1 MDINELA
8 ETIAERHDMDGEAA
22 LDLTRT
28 YLGQMRAAG
37 DDIDERDITDEQAGF
52 LMESI
57 HQGGESAT
65 GDIQRLDDLTELAE
79 RLDSAQSDAQSIA
92 DERNGIIM
100 DLLSRGVGV
109 QTIADAAGLTRARVY
124 AIRDSRR

>member
-8 ETIAERHDMDGEAA
+8 GNIAERHDMDVEAA
-22 LDLTRT
+22 LNPTRI
-28 YLGQMRAAG
+28 YLGQMRDAG
-37 DDIDERDITDEQAGF
+37 DDIDDRDITDEQAAF
-52 LMESI
+52 LMESVR
-57 HQGGESAT
+57 QGGESDT
-65 GDIQRLDDLTELAE
+65 GDIQRLDDLTELAA
-79 RLDSAQSDAQSIA
+79 RLDSAQSDAQSLA

-109 QTIADAAGLTRARVY
+109 QTIADAAGLARARVY